1 MLIFLDFPTGF
12 LGRPPG
18 GFSRSCWLQR
28 ILIPMCEL
36 FREEGVLEMFPGKTA
51 ADLYVEIISADAFSA
66 VRFPFHGHPVIL

>member
-12 LGRPPG
+12 LGRHPVAFLEVVGCSGSSSPCAS
-18 GFSRSCWLQR
+18 FS
-28 ILIPMCEL
+28 
-36 FREEGVLEMFPGKTA
+36 EEGVLEMFPGKTA